1 MSIRHPSSFVTLTFS
16 HPKVPFGR
24 VWLPVPSLLIYLGA
38 WAVRIGLWVAPRRM
52 LRKRDL
58 RELPVDARQMGRM
71 VTKLTWALLC
81 SGSYVLVDVRIPND
95 RVRVRI
101 RLI

>member
-1 MSIRHPSSFVTLTFS
+1 
-16 HPKVPFGR
+16 
-24 VWLPVPSLLIYLGA
+24 LPIPSLLVYLAA
-38 WAVRIGLWVAPRRM
+38 WGVRIGLWVAPRRM
-52 LRKRDL
+52 LRKPEL

-71 VTKLTWALLC
+71 VTKLTSALLC

>member
-1 MSIRHPSSFVTLTFS
+1 M
-16 HPKVPFGR
+16 
-24 VWLPVPSLLIYLGA
+24 PSLLVYLAA

-52 LRKRDL
+52 LRKREL
-58 RELPVDARQMGRM
+58 RELPVDARQMGRT

-81 SGSYVLVDVRIPND
+81 SGSYVLIDARIPND
-95 RVRVRI
+95 RLRVRI

>member
-1 MSIRHPSSFVTLTFS
+1 LLVTLTVF
-16 HPKVPFGR
+16 HPKFLFGR
-24 VWLPVPSLLIYLGA
+24 IWLPIPSLLIYVAA
-38 WAVRIGLWVAPRRM
+38 WAVRIGLRVAPRRM

-58 RELPVDARQMGRM
+58 RELPVDARQVGRM